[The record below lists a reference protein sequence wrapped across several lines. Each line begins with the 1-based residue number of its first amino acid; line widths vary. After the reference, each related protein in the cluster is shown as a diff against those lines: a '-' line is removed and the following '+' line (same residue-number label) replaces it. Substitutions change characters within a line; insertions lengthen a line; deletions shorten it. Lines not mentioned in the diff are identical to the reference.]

1 MMSRSLALGSRAQRR
16 PSPESPGWFEAAI
29 VAGERRLAPS
39 STGAHYSSLEPAHA
53 VFHAIISYLTLSVRH
68 EMASDSKKDLRADSP
83 GELSSAEE
91 VAAFVAKVKA
101 VPPVQRE
108 PGKRGRLVFAMDAT
122 MSRQPTWDRALH
134 IQSDMFTVTEA
145 IGGLDVQ
152 LVYFR
157 GFHECRASKWASTP
171 SALARL
177 MTGIECRGGTTQ
189 ISRVLTHIRREASAR
204 KIAAAV
210 YVGDAMEENIDELC
224 AKAGEIGLL
233 GVPLF
238 MFQEGRN
245 MTAERAFTEM
255 ARLTRGA
262 YLRLGGDSARLLRE
276 LLTAVAVYA
285 AGGRQALQHH
295 TAGAGARL
303 LLEQLG

>member
-1 MMSRSLALGSRAQRR
+1 
-16 PSPESPGWFEAAI
+16 
-29 VAGERRLAPS
+29 
-39 STGAHYSSLEPAHA
+39 
-53 VFHAIISYLTLSVRH
+53 
-68 EMASDSKKDLRADSP
+68 MASESKNQVRAGSSS
-83 GELSSAEE
+83 ELSSPED
-91 VAAFVAKVKA
+91 VSSFIAALRA
-101 VPPVQRE
+101 VPSARSE

-134 IQSDMFTVTEA
+134 IQSEMFTVTEA

-210 YVGDAMEENIDELC
+210 YVGDAMEENVDELC

-238 MFQEGRN
+238 LFQEGRN

-255 ARLTRGA
+255 ARLTGGA

-285 AGGRQALQHH
+285 AGG
-295 TAGAGARL
+295 
-303 LLEQLG
+303 